1 VWTSPLGEITA
12 IDHGH
17 NHDGDRCEIKLKPS
31 IAPTAAKVIATLRT
45 AGLVRGTGQPAEF
58 GATMFKA
65 RANARVFVRYDVPE
79 DATGVKSSDAGLTL
93 LIERS
98 PG

>member
-1 VWTSPLGEITA
+1 
-12 IDHGH
+12 
-17 NHDGDRCEIKLKPS
+17 
-31 IAPTAAKVIATLRT
+31 
-45 AGLVRGTGQPAEF
+45 
-58 GATMFKA
+58 MFKA